1 MKPEVIFALPGI
13 NPELMASLIENL
25 KSERGYIHLDMNS
38 IIKFAKKRNTEMGKR
53 YSKGEEDLVCLNI
66 EQLKKILYQ
75 NPNNKKFVITNFSNK
90 LEDFKK
96 FECEVCE
103 ISKLVTFA
111 KTLDQPVLNK
121 FYPNY
126 ERCD

>member
-1 MKPEVIFALPGI
+1 MQETEEENIGVIL
-13 NPELMASLIENL
+13 
-25 KSERGYIHLDMNS
+25 
-38 IIKFAKKRNTEMGKR
+38 
-53 YSKGEEDLVCLNI
+53 
-66 EQLKKILYQ
+66 EQLKRILFN